1 VDLRENGKVFLL
13 FYLSGFFVG
22 IIFANT
28 ISKELILSM
37 GIFDENFLNQYFH
50 IDLNESQYFIYLL
63 KTRLI
68 PMLFLVLVG
77 TTKFRKIMVSLMVIW
92 TGLLNGIVISAGVLC
107 CGFLGAVLVMCSLLP
122 HMLFYFVGYGALLWN
137 IYRYPKLQLNIMKL
151 MLIFMVVTIG
161 ILTEC
166 YLNPSL
172 VQMFIKTI

>member
-1 VDLRENGKVFLL
+1 MDLRENGKVFLL

-37 GIFDENFLNQYFH
+37 EMFDENFLNQYFQ
-50 IDLNESQYFIYLL
+50 IDLNETQYFIHLL
-63 KTRLI
+63 KIRLA
-68 PMLFLVLVG
+68 PLFFLVLTG
-77 TTKFRKIMVSLMVIW
+77 TTKFRKIIVCLMVVW
-92 TGLLNGIVISAGVLC
+92 TGLLNGIVISSGILC
-107 CGFLGAVLVMCSLLP
+107 CGFLGAVLVVCSLLP
-122 HMLFYFVGYGALLWN
+122 HILLYFVGYGALLWN
-137 IYRYPKLQLNIMKL
+137 IYKYPKLQLNIMKIMVIL
-151 MLIFMVVTIG
+151 MIVTIG